1 MRIYFAA
8 DNQAESR
15 LQQRFSHV
23 VDVLNSAGVLV
34 MSNLAQRNLSSFSG
48 QDLEKISQSGEILIE
63 KVDGLIIEETKP
75 LAESG
80 YLIAIALAY
89 KKPILYLI
97 EEDKPINKNLLH
109 LQTDKQAAKLL
120 HLEHY
125 TAGSLEKELIDFLQA
140 IEQPGGR
147 EFPSI
152 KFTLRITSRIER
164 YLQWKTN
171 NTKLSK
177 ADYLRNVI
185 EDIIAHDEG
194 YQRFISRQEE
204 E

>member
-8 DNQAESR
+8 DNQAESK
-15 LQQRFSHV
+15 LQQRFSRV
-23 VDVLNSAGVLV
+23 VDTLNSAGVLV
-34 MSNLAQRNLSSFSG
+34 MSNLAERNLSNFSG
-48 QDLEKISQSGEILIE
+48 ADLEKIDQSGEILIE
-63 KVDGLIIEETKP
+63 KVDALIVEESKP

-89 KKPILYLI
+89 RKPILYLL
-97 EEDKPINKNLLH
+97 EQGKQFNKNLLH
-109 LQTDKQAAKLL
+109 LTTDKQTATLL
-120 HLEHY
+120 HLKHY
-125 TAGSLEKELIDFLQA
+125 TDRSLEQTLIDFLA
-140 IEQPGGR
+140 AVEQGGGR

-194 YQRFISRQEE
+194 YQRFISRQDK
-204 E
+204 